1 MIAGRKTATNGGLAS
16 GPLSR
21 KRKMDM
27 QLSKRVVAVACLTLM
42 ALAGSASATVISGN
56 SSASGV
62 TISLTGAIP
71 VAPLSLPT
79 LSNSAPAPYSN
90 NTSLLS
96 VPVPGVL
103 STGVANL
110 SVSSNVDGL
119 AGARQAAASAEV
131 NNVNLG
137 LNILLTPVLSL
148 TTSKVTA
155 TSTVTGEPLASVG
168 TATILSGVLTIDSQ
182 APIAIPVNPTVNQV
196 LVNSNG
202 VLVTLNEQI
211 ISGALGLT
219 VNAIHIQLTN
229 ALGLGVNGN
238 IILSQAQAALVSN
251 VPEPSTALLVGLGL
265 TLLGVRRRPRA

>member
-1 MIAGRKTATNGGLAS
+1 
-16 GPLSR
+16 
-21 KRKMDM
+21 M
-27 QLSKRVVAVACLTLM
+27 QLLKRFVAVACLTIS
-42 ALAGSASATVISGN
+42 ALGSSASATVISGN

-90 NTSLLS
+90 NTSLLA

-110 SVSSNVDGL
+110 SVSSDVDGL
-119 AGARQAAASAEV
+119 PGARQAAASAEV

-137 LNILLTPVLSL
+137 LNIILTPVLSL

-202 VLVTLNEQI
+202 ILVTLNEQI

-229 ALGLGVNGN
+229 ALGLGVNGD